1 MRNSGYFA
9 TIAAMAALPALVANP
24 LLAATATIH
33 YVSQPGDYIG
43 QGETHTYTQADGTF
57 VVTRNFDNGVNV
69 SFDHATVGALW
80 WVASFAAADEV
91 ELAPGSYLDVQGYPF
106 QDPGHP
112 GLDFSGS
119 GRGCN
124 TLTGLFTVH
133 DVVWD
138 LFGVPQRFDAD
149 LEQHCEGAPPA
160 LFADVTYNFGGIGPL
175 PIAHGNLL
183 VAYQNV
189 IYEYSPAGALVSIR
203 PILGEVPG
211 GGRVTEDLRDLAVG
225 PSGLLHAFVGTM
237 EPLLATGNPGTGTWR
252 EDTDPLWAIFNNG
265 SYGGVAAYGDYV
277 YVGDFLGANGILRFD
292 TTDDYA
298 VTPFDF
304 DQYYSDLTMGWDG
317 VLYALRSGELT
328 VDRIDPATMAL
339 LGTTSLAQG
348 VRGIAVNPAGEIFGA
363 AWSGTIY
370 KFSAAGAVLDSIAAG
385 LGSLH
390 DIDRDIHGRLVV
402 GARDPVVG
410 LTDES
415 LDAVTTITLS
425 ASGLDS
431 TFVAW
436 SSPELANPNVIF
448 IDGFYS
454 GDMAAWSSALP

>member
-1 MRNSGYFA
+1 M
-9 TIAAMAALPALVANP
+9 
-24 LLAATATIH
+24 
-33 YVSQPGDYIG
+33 
-43 QGETHTYTQADGTF
+43 
-57 VVTRNFDNGVNV
+57 
-69 SFDHATVGALW
+69 
-80 WVASFAAADEV
+80 
-91 ELAPGSYLDVQGYPF
+91 
-106 QDPGHP
+106 
-112 GLDFSGS
+112 
-119 GRGCN
+119 
-124 TLTGLFTVH
+124 
-133 DVVWD
+133 VWD
-138 LFGVPQRFDAD
+138 LFGVPRRFDAD
-149 LEQHCEGAPPA
+149 LEQHCEGATPA

-225 PSGLLHAFVGTM
+225 PSGLLHAFVGTI
-237 EPLLATGNPGTGTWR
+237 EPLLATGDPGTGTWR

-317 VLYALRSGELT
+317 VLYALRSGELA

-339 LGTTSLAQG
+339 LGTTNLAQG

-363 AWSGTIY
+363 AWTGTIY

-385 LGSLH
+385 LGKPLRHRPRHPWPARRRSPGPGRGPH
-390 DIDRDIHGRLVV
+390 RRVTRHRDADHRL
-402 GARDPVVG
+402 RHRPH
-410 LTDES
+410 
-415 LDAVTTITLS
+415 
-425 ASGLDS
+425 S

-436 SSPELANPNVIF
+436 NSPELANPNVIF